1 LSPGVKVL
9 LLGKSGMLSSFLVRH
24 LKESGCDCWDA
35 ASTEEALALI
45 ERHAF
50 QLILSTRS
58 VRETSRLLARCR
70 EPDCNGFF
78 FFPVEDGGW
87 WVPLVRHGENC
98 LGAPA
103 ARRSEFVGLLDELL
117 REIGSSAVDELTVS
131 NA

>member
-1 LSPGVKVL
+1 MRPSVKVL
-9 LLGKSGMLSSFLVRH
+9 LLGKSGRVSSFLVRH
-24 LKESGCDCWDA
+24 LEESGCDCWDA
-35 ASTEEALALI
+35 ASTEEALTLI
-45 ERHAF
+45 ERHPF
-50 QLILSTRS
+50 QLILSTR
-58 VRETSRLLARCR
+58 LLALCR

-87 WVPLVRHGENC
+87 WVPLVRHGQKC

-103 ARRSEFVGLLDELL
+103 ARRREFVGLLDELL